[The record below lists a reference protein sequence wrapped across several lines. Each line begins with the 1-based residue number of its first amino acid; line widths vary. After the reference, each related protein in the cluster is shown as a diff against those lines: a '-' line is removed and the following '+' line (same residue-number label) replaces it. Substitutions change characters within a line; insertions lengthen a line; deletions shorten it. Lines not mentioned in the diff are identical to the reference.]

1 VNPAEYEEYVEE
13 LVRQLDFGSEATI
26 TRNAKLPGV
35 RQPGEYEIDVAVRV
49 QLGGRI
55 DFLLIIECK
64 NWSHRVDRPVV
75 QKLIQTR
82 DAVAAHKAAVV
93 SPLGFSQEAIEVAEA
108 NGVALWV
115 ISKVSWTTIM
125 GISGPEW
132 EDWIPHQKRVE
143 SLQHFGLDTTNMTSQ
158 ETNFSL
164 IRLQEAEEIGSEHW
178 KERYFMFAN
187 NGAAVTDGDNEPGVD
202 PRLAITELVDDLA
215 RAAGFTLAP
224 ASRSI

>member
-1 VNPAEYEEYVEE
+1 VNPAEYEQYVEE

-26 TRNAKLPGV
+26 IRNAKLPGV

-75 QKLIQTR
+75 QKLVQTR

-93 SPLGFSQEAIEVAEA
+93 SPVGFSQEAIAVAEA

-115 ISKVSWTTIM
+115 ISEVSWTRIM
-125 GISGPEW
+125 GSTGPDW
-132 EDWIPHQKRVE
+132 QDWIPYHKRVE
-143 SLQHFGLDTTNMTSQ
+143 SLQQFGLDTTNMTSRA
-158 ETNFSL
+158 TNLSL
-164 IRLQEAEEIGSEHW
+164 IRLQEA
-178 KERYFMFAN
+178 KEVGGERGKGRYTMFAIK
-187 NGAAVTDGDNEPGVD
+187 GSAVTHGDNEPGVD

-215 RAAGFTLAP
+215 RAAGFVLAP
-224 ASRSI
+224 ACRST